1 MNRLITIQELYNY
14 ITEIKKV
21 YEYNGYYYLFTDAV
35 GDFDPPEHVWKMKR
49 GSDTLE
55 LIDEAV
61 YVLDTGLEAEE
72 VDPAF
77 IYGTF

>member
-1 MNRLITIQELYNY
+1 MNKVITIQELYNY

-35 GDFDPPEHVWKMKR
+35 GDFDPPEYVWKMKR

-72 VDPAF
+72 VDPAV
-77 IYGTF
+77 IEQN